1 MMMAILDAGPFQDW
15 IRAFDRHERAQ
26 KRYAAAGR
34 IRNEALINY
43 LRPELD
49 EAGRE
54 LNAATRALNNQ
65 YR

>member
-1 MMMAILDAGPFQDW
+1 MMAILDAGPFQDW

-26 KRYAAAGR
+26 KRYDAASRTG
-34 IRNEALINY
+34 NEALINY

-54 LNAATRALNNQ
+54 LNAATRALNDQ

>member
-1 MMMAILDAGPFQDW
+1 MMAILDAGPFQDW
-15 IRAFDRHERAQ
+15 IRAFDRQERAQ
-26 KRYAAAGR
+26 KRYDAAGQTG
-34 IRNEALINY
+34 NEALINY

-54 LNAATRALNNQ
+54 LNAATKALNSQ

>member
-1 MMMAILDAGPFQDW
+1 MMAILDAGPFQDW

-26 KRYAAAGR
+26 KRYDAAGR
-34 IRNEALINY
+34 IWNEALINY

>member
-1 MMMAILDAGPFQDW
+1 MMAILDSGPFQDW

-26 KRYAAAGR
+26 KRYDAAGR